1 MYIYNIISMYNIIID
16 RKTFKV
22 LFNPVFFILS
32 IVNSFEILPKHS
44 VQSSIAE
51 RFALN

>member
-1 MYIYNIISMYNIIID
+1 MYNIIID

-32 IVNSFEILPKHS
+32 IVNSFEVLLKHS
-44 VQSSIAE
+44 VQSFIAE
-51 RFALN
+51 CFALN